1 MDLAMLKSALDMALE
16 DEAFAAA
23 FDGASSLS
31 ASESEDGA
39 ITLEAGSE
47 SVVIAAEDLMGDMG
61 EGEAPSIPPPAVGA

>member
-1 MDLAMLKSALDMALE
+1 MDATMLRDALDAALA

-31 ASESEDGA
+31 ISEGEDGS

-47 SVVIAAEDLMGDMG
+47 SVVIGAEDLMGEAG
-61 EGEAPSIPPPAVGA
+61 EGDDDAAPMPPVM